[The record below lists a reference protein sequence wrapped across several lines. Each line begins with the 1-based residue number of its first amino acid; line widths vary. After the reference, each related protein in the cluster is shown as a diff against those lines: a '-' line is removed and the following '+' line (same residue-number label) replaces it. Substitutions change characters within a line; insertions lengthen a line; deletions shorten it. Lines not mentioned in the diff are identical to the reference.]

1 MKLRV
6 PALFRRRVQAAEQGA
21 ATVSLRY
28 DAASFSKQSRRSW
41 AGVDALDADSALS
54 PAVRR
59 TVSHR
64 ARFEFANNGDA
75 RRIVNTL
82 AVFTVGTGPRLQL
95 RPEGG
100 AAAQDDDVSAA
111 LSRREARF
119 RAWSRAVGLARTL
132 RIARSSKA
140 VDGEAFLVKFLNP
153 ALPGAVKLSVRC
165 HEAEQVAGPWFGP
178 EPERW
183 DDGSPKEVDGI
194 LLDRHGNPTGYRF
207 LRVHPGAACAAGA
220 FGDSGVVPASRVIHY
235 ANLVRPGQHRGESE
249 ISPTLCVFNDLRRYT
264 TAVLSAAERAAEL
277 SMIFHTDA
285 DPDEGGP
292 DTVAANAAEI
302 DFQRGMA
309 LALPR
314 GWNTS
319 QMRAEQPTATHE
331 AFVRTKVREI
341 AGPFMMPLNIAMGDS
356 SGYNYASGRLD
367 HQAFRRAIDAERD
380 EIGRVVLD
388 DLLAEWRG
396 FDETLFPEDYR
407 GAAADAA
414 HEWMWDGFEHV
425 DPLKEA
431 NAAAARISAG
441 ISSEAIECAREGLDW
456 EAVVAQRARIAE
468 RKRALGLPDET
479 SAAKAATTKK
489 ETEDED

>member
-1 MKLRV
+1 MKLGV
-6 PALFRRRVQAAEQGA
+6 PAIFRRRTQAAGRGA
-21 ATVSLRY
+21 DTVASRY

-82 AVFTVGTGPRLQL
+82 AVYTVGTGPRLQL
-95 RPEGG
+95 RPEG
-100 AAAQDDDVSAA
+100 AAAQDDAVSAA

-153 ALPGAVKLSVRC
+153 KLPCAVKLSVRC
-165 HEAEQVAGPWFGP
+165 HEAEQVAGTWFGP
-178 EPERW
+178 EAERW
-183 DDGSPKEVDGI
+183 EDGSPKEVDGI

-207 LRVHPGAACAAGA
+207 LRVHPGAAQAAGA
-220 FGDSGVVPASRVIHY
+220 FGESDVLPASRVIHY
-235 ANLVRPGQHRGESE
+235 AHLVRPGQHRGESE
-249 ISPTLCVFNDLRRYT
+249 MAPTLCVFNDLRRYT

-341 AGPFMMPLNIAMGDS
+341 AGAFSMPLNIAMGDS

-380 EIGRVVLD
+380 EIARVILD
-388 DLLAEWRG
+388 DLLAEWRV
-396 FDETLFPEDYR
+396 FDAVLYPEDYR

-431 NAAAARISAG
+431 NAAAARIAAG
-441 ISSEAIECAREGLDW
+441 VSNEAIECAREGLDW

-468 RKRALGLPDET
+468 RKRALGLPDTT
-479 SAAKAATTKK
+479 SAANAATEK
-489 ETEDED
+489 ENNDAD